1 MIADAA
7 VFVADKFK
15 QAAADRLGPTVVWAG
30 IIAVF
35 STAALA
41 FALVAA
47 YFYLAPIFGSL
58 EAAALLAA
66 ACVGVVAAMVVV
78 PWTYRRLAK
87 LFEST
92 KEEES
97 DALTALDDDARDAI
111 DYFGAAKVMATAF
124 MFGFSAARRIKT

>member
-66 ACVGVVAAMVVV
+66 ACVAVVAAMVVV
-78 PWTYRRLAK
+78 PG
-87 LFEST
+87 S
-92 KEEES
+92 
-97 DALTALDDDARDAI
+97 I
-111 DYFGAAKVMATAF
+111 GAWP
-124 MFGFSAARRIKT
+124 SCLRARRKKRAMR

>member
-66 ACVGVVAAMVVV
+66 ACVAVVAAMVVV
-78 PWTYRRLAK
+78 PWIYRRLAK

-92 KEEES
+92 KEEG